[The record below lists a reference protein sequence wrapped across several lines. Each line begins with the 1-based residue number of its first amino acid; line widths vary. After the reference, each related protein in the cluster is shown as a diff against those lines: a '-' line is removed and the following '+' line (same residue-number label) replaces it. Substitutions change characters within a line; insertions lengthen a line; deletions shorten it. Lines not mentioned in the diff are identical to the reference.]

1 MSAMHRPDLIEEM
14 REAERKRIAHE
25 LHDSVGQSLSAV
37 KYTLERAIALL
48 RQSRLDDPEPL
59 LLRAVDTVQLTI
71 NELRVV
77 AMNLRPAVLDDR
89 GGASAVA
96 WFCREFAETYPDIDI
111 SLELRVSDADVPER
125 VGTAVLRSLQELL
138 NNVAKHSK
146 ARTTC
151 VSLHRRAD
159 TLTLEVADDGMGLPA
174 PIDDLVF
181 RYGRGLRNLHERAQ
195 MTGGQLRLSSRP
207 SAGTVARIEW
217 QLLSDEVD

>member
-59 LLRAVDTVQLTI
+59 LLRAVDTVQHTI
-71 NELRVV
+71 NELRLI
-77 AMNLRPAVLDDR
+77 AMNLRPAVLDDL
-89 GGASAVA
+89 GAASAVA
-96 WFCREFAETYPDIDI
+96 WFCREFSETYPDINT
-111 SLELRVSDADVPER
+111 SLELRVSDADVPGR
-125 VGTAVLRSLQELL
+125 LGTAVFRSLQELL

-146 ARTTC
+146 ARTAC

-159 TLTLEVADDGMGLPA
+159 TLTLEVADDGIGLP
-174 PIDDLVF
+174 
-181 RYGRGLRNLHERAQ
+181 
-195 MTGGQLRLSSRP
+195 
-207 SAGTVARIEW
+207 
-217 QLLSDEVD
+217 